1 MENRRLERDVDSAKS
16 IFDDLI
22 AEIEDLESKIEL
34 KDLRI
39 GELEDE
45 SEEKDDYISGL
56 QEEIEELK
64 QRLNDYEL

>member
-22 AEIEDLESKIEL
+22 AEIEELERQVEL

-45 SEEKDDYISGL
+45 LEDKDNY
-56 QEEIEELK
+56 IEELK
-64 QRLNDYEL
+64 ERLNDL

>member
-22 AEIEDLESKIEL
+22 AEIEDLESKVEL

-39 GELEDE
+39 RELEDE
-45 SEEKDDYISGL
+45 LEDKDDYISGL

-64 QRLNDYEL
+64 ERLNDK